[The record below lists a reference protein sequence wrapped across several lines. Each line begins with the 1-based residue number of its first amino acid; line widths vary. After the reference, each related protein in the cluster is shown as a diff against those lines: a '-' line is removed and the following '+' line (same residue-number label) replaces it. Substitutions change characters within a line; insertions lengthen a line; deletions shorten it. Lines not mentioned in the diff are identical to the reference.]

1 MSEGPTVPT
10 PGPWRPVGPLTHST
24 RTVAKGLSRP
34 VETLGEA
41 RDRSPQG
48 ATPAGRPPLSEG
60 PAVRIPT
67 INLQRTSL
75 EGIQSNLRAMDSA
88 IRQLTSGNRVEVPSD
103 DPAASRSIIR
113 TNSVLEEN
121 QQYSR
126 NISRARSLN
135 TLQESVLDQVDE
147 LLVRGRELAIG
158 QAGSTATEQTRLA
171 AASEVRGLMES
182 MTDLANTRL
191 GSRYIFAGL
200 DSGTPPLPS
209 DGPLPT
215 GSTPIEIGPG
225 RTVAPTE
232 SASRIFGDTGALAA
246 LEELA
251 EALETNNPTA
261 IQQASYDLRESQTEL
276 QVLVA
281 ETGNITNR
289 LEAAG
294 SRLEI
299 LEANLV
305 EYRSDLRDVNFEEV
319 VSELAA
325 RETAYQ
331 AALLATSRIL
341 SQNLTDFLR

>member
-1 MSEGPTVPT
+1 
-10 PGPWRPVGPLTHST
+10 
-24 RTVAKGLSRP
+24 
-34 VETLGEA
+34 
-41 RDRSPQG
+41 
-48 ATPAGRPPLSEG
+48 
-60 PAVRIPT
+60 VRIPT

-121 QQYSR
+121 QQYAR

-135 TLQESVLDQVDE
+135 TLQESVLDQMDE

-158 QAGSTATEQTRLA
+158 QAGSTATEQTRRA
-171 AASEVRGLMES
+171 AASEVLGLVDS
-182 MTDLANTRL
+182 MKDLANTRL
-191 GSRYIFAGL
+191 GNRYIFGGL
-200 DSGTPPLPS
+200 TATTQPFGTDPDRPLP
-209 DGPLPT
+209 DGE
-215 GSTPIEIGPG
+215 TPIEIGPG
-225 RTVAPTE
+225 RAVAPNQ

-251 EALETNNPTA
+251 AGLLANDSTA
-261 IQQASYDLRESQTEL
+261 IQQSSYDLRESQTEL

-281 ETGNITNR
+281 ETGNLTNR

-299 LEANLV
+299 LEANLM

-319 VSELAA
+319 ISELAA

>member
-1 MSEGPTVPT
+1 M
-10 PGPWRPVGPLTHST
+10 
-24 RTVAKGLSRP
+24 
-34 VETLGEA
+34 
-41 RDRSPQG
+41 
-48 ATPAGRPPLSEG
+48 
-60 PAVRIPT
+60 RIPT

-88 IRQLTSGNRVEVPSD
+88 MRQLTSGNRVEVPSD

-121 QQYSR
+121 KQYSR

-147 LLVRGRELAIG
+147 LLVRGREIAIG

-171 AASEVRGLMES
+171 AASEVRGLIES

-191 GSRYIFAGL
+191 GNRYIFAGL
-200 DSGTPPLPS
+200 ESGRPPLPTE
-209 DGPLPT
+209 DGAPLPT

-251 EALETNNPTA
+251 LALETNNASA
-261 IQQASYDLRESQTEL
+261 IQQSSYELRESQSQL

-281 ETGNITNR
+281 ETGNLTNR

-294 SRLEI
+294 SRLEM
-299 LEANLV
+299 LEANLMQ
-305 EYRSDLRDVNFEEV
+305 YRSDLRDVNFEEV
-319 VSELAA
+319 ISELAA